1 MVAPHVF
8 FSVFFITPSAI
19 HSTFITVKNMPALL
33 AEDLLNEM
41 IPPLKGTDSAGKAA
55 RWLDEFHVAQ
65 LPVLDDRHYRGLVTE
80 ADLIDFDD
88 PETLLS
94 ELPLGYADAFV
105 RPDQH
110 FYRVMELAIE
120 NKIQLVP
127 VVDEQHEYAGVVTIA
142 DALAAFGKQPV
153 GGQGGIIVL
162 AMEERDYSLTQISR
176 YVEEN
181 NAKII
186 SAIVAQDELDPYRI
200 RLTLKLNTNNLARI
214 TATLERFGY
223 VVTAQFSGAA
233 ATNEDEQER
242 YDALLRYLS
251 V

>member
-1 MVAPHVF
+1 
-8 FSVFFITPSAI
+8 
-19 HSTFITVKNMPALL
+19 MPALL

-55 RWLDEFHVAQ
+55 RWFDQFHVTQ
-65 LPVLDDRHYRGLVTE
+65 LPVLDNRLYRGLVTE
-80 ADLIDFDD
+80 ADLADFDNPD
-88 PETLLS
+88 TLLS
-94 ELPLGYADAFV
+94 ELTLGYGDVFV

-127 VVDEQHEYAGVVTIA
+127 VVDERHEYAGVVTIA
-142 DALAAFGKQPV
+142 DALAAFGQLPA

-162 AMEERDYSLTQISR
+162 TMEERDYSLTQISR

-181 NAKII
+181 NAKIV
-186 SAIVAQDELDPYRI
+186 SAQVAQDELDPFRI
-200 RLTLKLNTNNLARI
+200 RLTLKLNTVNLSRI

-223 VVTAQFSGAA
+223 VVTAQFSSAA
-233 ATNEDEQER
+233 VVSEDEQER
-242 YDALLRYLS
+242 YDGLLRYLS

>member
-1 MVAPHVF
+1 
-8 FSVFFITPSAI
+8 
-19 HSTFITVKNMPALL
+19 MPALL
-33 AEDLLNEM
+33 AEDLINEM

-65 LPVLDDRHYRGLVTE
+65 LPVLDERHYRGLVTE
-80 ADLIDFDD
+80 ADLADDD
-88 PETLLS
+88 PNTLLS
-94 ELPLGYADAFV
+94 ELTLGYRDAYV

-127 VVDEQHEYAGVVTIA
+127 VVDEHQEYAGVVTIA
-142 DALAAFGKQPV
+142 DALAAFGQQPA
-153 GGQGGIIVL
+153 GGQGSIIIL
-162 AMEERDYSLTQISR
+162 SMEERDYSLTQISR

-186 SAIVAQDELDPYRI
+186 SAHVAQDDLDPGRI
-200 RLTLKLNTNNLARI
+200 RLTLKLNTDRIARI

-223 VVTAQFSGAA
+223 TVTAQFSGTPAA
-233 ATNEDEQER
+233 SEDEQER